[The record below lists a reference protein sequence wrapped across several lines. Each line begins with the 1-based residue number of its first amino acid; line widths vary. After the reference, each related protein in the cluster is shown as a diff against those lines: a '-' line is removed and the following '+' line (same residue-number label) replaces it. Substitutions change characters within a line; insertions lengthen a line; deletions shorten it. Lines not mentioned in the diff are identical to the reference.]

1 MIGGGGDLPSPGVH
15 RGSVKHPG
23 RPTKLL
29 VLHTRGSHGAGSLW
43 NLNKLP
49 AVVLMPGR
57 KEVAWRQGQVEAQT
71 PRATAPS
78 ICKAANSWLDCNM
91 ETGSSG
97 GSQSFV
103 LVSD

>member
-1 MIGGGGDLPSPGVH
+1 MIGGGEDLPSPGVH
-15 RGSVKHPG
+15 RGSIKHPG

-29 VLHTRGSHGAGSLW
+29 VLHTGGSHGAGSLW

-78 ICKAANSWLDCNM
+78 ICKAADSC
-91 ETGSSG
+91 
-97 GSQSFV
+97 
-103 LVSD
+103 